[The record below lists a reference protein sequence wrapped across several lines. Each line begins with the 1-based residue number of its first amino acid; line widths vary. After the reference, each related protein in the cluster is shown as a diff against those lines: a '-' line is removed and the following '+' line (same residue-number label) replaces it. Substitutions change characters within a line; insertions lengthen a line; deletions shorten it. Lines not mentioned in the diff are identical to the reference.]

1 MGSSIPRIAVDAMGG
16 DLGPSVVVPGAVQ
29 AAREAGLALSLVGRE
44 DEVRA
49 ELSRLDTSGLDV
61 VVVHAPDVAGM
72 DEKPSDILRR
82 KKDSSIHV
90 ACRLVKDGAADG
102 VVSAGNSGA
111 TVACGMFIL
120 GRIEGI
126 SRPALASVMP
136 TAKRPMVLIDVGA
149 NVDSKAKHLFQF
161 GLMAE
166 VLAQS
171 VLGVEKPRVGL
182 LSIGEEEGKGNT
194 MVKEAYDLLR
204 ASKLNFVGNVEGR
217 DVFTGDVD
225 VVVCDGFVGNVALKL
240 SEGLAATMGHVL
252 KRELLRHFW
261 GRMGALLARGALRRF
276 KKVTDYAE
284 YGGAPLLGLTGL
296 VVVCH
301 GASSPKAI
309 KNAVKMAGSFVQNKA
324 SEDLAR
330 KLAAHGQS
338 APEAPAAPA
347 A

>member
-1 MGSSIPRIAVDAMGG
+1 MANSIPRIAVDAMGG

-49 ELSRLDTSGLDV
+49 ELAKLDLTGLDV
-61 VVVHAPDVAGM
+61 GVVHAPELAGM

-90 ACRLVKDGAADG
+90 ACRLVKEGAADG

-120 GRIEGI
+120 GRIAGI
-126 SRPALASVMP
+126 SRPALASIMP
-136 TAKRPMVLIDVGA
+136 TAKKPMVLIDVGA
-149 NVDSKAKHLFQF
+149 NVDTKPKHLFQF

-171 VLGVEKPRVGL
+171 VLGLEKPRVGL
-182 LSIGEEEGKGNT
+182 LSIGEEEGKGNST
-194 MVKEAYDLLR
+194 VKEAYDLLR
-204 ASKLNFVGNVEGR
+204 SSTLNFVGNVEGR

-240 SEGLAATMGHVL
+240 SEGLAATMGQVL

-301 GASSPKAI
+301 GASNPKAI
-309 KNAVKMAGSFVQNKA
+309 KNAVKMAGSFVQGRA
-324 SEDLAR
+324 SEELAR

-338 APEAPAAPA
+338 ALEAPAA
-347 A
+347 